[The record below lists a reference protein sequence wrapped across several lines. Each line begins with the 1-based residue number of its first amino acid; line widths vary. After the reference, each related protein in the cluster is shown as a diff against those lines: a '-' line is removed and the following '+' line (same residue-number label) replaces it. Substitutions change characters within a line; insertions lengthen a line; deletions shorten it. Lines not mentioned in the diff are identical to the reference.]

1 MNLTTQLSSVAL
13 GFYALT
19 FVEEKLLLRGHR
31 VKTNLDGGSLAFFN
45 VSGVLTV
52 PLGIVLGFTSYGRV
66 SAGAIYIEA
75 FGLALLVAGTAL
87 RRAAIKELWRYF
99 TVNVSIVEGQRIVRR
114 GLYRFVRH
122 PSYAGL
128 LLRYLGLGL
137 AFANWLS
144 AALIFLPLLCATVYR
159 IRVEED
165 ALTRHFGEEY
175 IDYCR
180 ATRRLIPG
188 VY

>member
-1 MNLTTQLSSVAL
+1 MRFTLLPVIAL
-13 GFYALT
+13 AFYCVT
-19 FVEEKLLLRGHR
+19 FVAEKLRLRGR
-31 VKTNLDGGSLAFFN
+31 KVKTKLDRGSLALFDI
-45 VSGVLTV
+45 SGVLSV
-52 PLGIVLGFTSYGRV
+52 PAGIVLGFTDYGRMR
-66 SAGAIYIEA
+66 AGAVYVEA
-75 FGLALLVAGTAL
+75 MGLVLLVAGTAL

-99 TVNVSIVEGQRIVRR
+99 TVNVSILEGQRVIRR
-114 GLYRFVRH
+114 GLYRHVRH
-122 PSYAGL
+122 PSYTGL

-175 IDYCR
+175 RDYCR

>member
-19 FVEEKLLLRGHR
+19 FVEEKLLLRGR
-31 VKTNLDGGSLAFFN
+31 KVRTNLDRGSLALFD

-52 PLGIVLGFTSYGRV
+52 PAGIVLGFTDYGRV
-66 SAGAIYIEA
+66 RACAVYVA
-75 FGLALLVAGTAL
+75 ALGLALLVAGTVL
-87 RRAAIKELWRYF
+87 RRAAIKELWSYF
-99 TVNVSIVEGQRIVRR
+99 TVNVSIAEGQRIVRR
-114 GLYRFVRH
+114 GLYKRVRH
-122 PSYAGL
+122 PSYTGL

-159 IRVEED
+159 IRVEEE
-165 ALTRHFGEEY
+165 ALKRHFGEEY